1 MKPTT
6 LNNIQLLRAI
16 AALLVILHH
25 AYPHYKA
32 MGGDIR
38 AIEVVSHW
46 GFIGVDIFFV
56 ISGFIMAYTA
66 FNKSRSIDSAKVF
79 LKHRLFRIYL
89 GYWPFF
95 FMALLLTYIT
105 NPDKL
110 PSLDIVGSFWLTNI
124 DMYKLILPI
133 SWSLGY
139 ELYFYF
145 LFLFTFFISIDRL
158 RYIIPTLFGSLVLI
172 SILVEIGIAQDSFFY
187 SSSLLEFFGG
197 VLLYQF
203 REYLMGRLFLVISIA
218 VVVVAYYY
226 TIEYE
231 LKNGLYRVASFGV
244 GAIFLTLA
252 FLIIEYRGL
261 YSANRYAIALGD
273 ASYTLYLSHIIIINL
288 FYFAG
293 VRAIFTDEELPFLG
307 LLAIV
312 VITILFSLTYYKYI
326 EKPLYH
332 RAIKGV

>member
-1 MKPTT
+1 
-6 LNNIQLLRAI
+6 
-16 AALLVILHH
+16 
-25 AYPHYKA
+25 

-38 AIEVVSHW
+38 AIEMVSHW

-66 FNKSRSIDSAKVF
+66 FSKSRSVDSAKIF
-79 LKHRLFRIYL
+79 FKHRLFRIYL

-110 PSLDIVGSFWLTNI
+110 PSLDIIGSFWLVNI
-124 DMYKLILPI
+124 DMYKLLLPI

-145 LFLFTFFISIDRL
+145 LFLFTFLFSIERL
-158 RYIIPTLFGSLVLI
+158 RYIIPTIFGSLLLI
-172 SILVEIGIAQDSFFY
+172 STLSHLNIVEDSFFY

-203 REYLMGRLFLVISIA
+203 REYLMGRWVLAISIIL
-218 VVVVAYYY
+218 VVASY
-226 TIEYE
+226 TYGIEYE

-244 GAIFLTLA
+244 GAIFLTLV
-252 FLIIEYRGL
+252 FLIIEYRGV

-288 FYFAG
+288 LFFTG
-293 VRAIFTDEELPFLG
+293 VRDIFATLNLPLLG
-307 LLAIV
+307 LFNIFA
-312 VITILFSLTYYKYI
+312 ITIIFSLIYYKYI
-326 EKPLYH
+326 EKPLYR